1 MPSLTMGTLNMRGSE
16 GEAALIVPPGQR
28 KELERSVL
36 DRNDVDSALAEI
48 ESLLKYA

>member
-1 MPSLTMGTLNMRGSE
+1 MSVFNSSYFGFNSTT
-16 GEAALIVPPGQR
+16 LIVPPGER

-36 DRNDVDSALAEI
+36 DQSDVDSALAEI

>member
-1 MPSLTMGTLNMRGSE
+1 MRRLLT